1 MRREWKV
8 MAESLDSTR
17 DTVTFLGYKSTNSV
31 RLVGKLA
38 VDAKAARHGGAA
50 SGGSSSAALA

>member
-1 MRREWKV
+1 M